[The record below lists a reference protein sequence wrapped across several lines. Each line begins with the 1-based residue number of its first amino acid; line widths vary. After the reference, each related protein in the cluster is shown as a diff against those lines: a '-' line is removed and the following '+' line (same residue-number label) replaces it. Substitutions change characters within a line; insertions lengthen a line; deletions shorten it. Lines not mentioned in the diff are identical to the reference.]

1 MFNNQ
6 IRLRFAPSP
15 TGFLHIGSL
24 RTALFTYIIA
34 KKLNGKFILRIE
46 DTDQKREVKGAID
59 ELIKIFDWMNIKFD
73 EGPHIKGNFGPY
85 IQTQRLEIYNKYSQ
99 ELLKKGGAYYCF
111 CDEETLK
118 KNREEQIKKNLPP
131 RYNKNC
137 RNLKEDEIKKR
148 IINKEFFVIRQKMPI
163 QGTTIVYDEL
173 RGNIEF
179 NNENLDDHVLIKSNG
194 IPTYQF
200 ANVVDDHLME
210 ITHVTR
216 AEEWISS
223 FPKNVLLYQSFNWEA
238 PKFIHFP
245 IVLNKEGGKLSKR
258 QGDVSVEDY
267 KEKGYLS
274 EALINFCA
282 LMGWHPKDENEI
294 LNLNQIIDI
303 FEIKD
308 MRVSSAVFD
317 IEKLNWMNGHYIRNK
332 PLDEL
337 TKMCLPYLEKAGL
350 IKIINEQKYKI
361 LSIEKI
367 IDFNY
372 LKKIIGLEQERMKK
386 LSEIGELVKFFFID
400 KLDYDLELL
409 KWKKSDLKII
419 LENLK
424 LAKEELEK
432 IQDTEFL
439 KENLEKILIN
449 LTKKTGVGELLWP
462 LRVALSGQKFSPG
475 PFEIAEILGKKKCL
489 ERIERAIKEL
499 QIANLKL
506 QI

>member
-1 MFNNQ
+1 
-6 IRLRFAPSP
+6 
-15 TGFLHIGSL
+15 
-24 RTALFTYIIA
+24 
-34 KKLNGKFILRIE
+34 
-46 DTDQKREVKGAID
+46 
-59 ELIKIFDWMNIKFD
+59 MNIKFD

-267 KEKGYLS
+267 KEKGYL
-274 EALINFCA
+274 F
-282 LMGWHPKDENEI
+282 
-294 LNLNQIIDI
+294 
-303 FEIKD
+303 
-308 MRVSSAVFD
+308 
-317 IEKLNWMNGHYIRNK
+317 
-332 PLDEL
+332 
-337 TKMCLPYLEKAGL
+337 
-350 IKIINEQKYKI
+350 
-361 LSIEKI
+361 
-367 IDFNY
+367 
-372 LKKIIGLEQERMKK
+372 
-386 LSEIGELVKFFFID
+386 
-400 KLDYDLELL
+400 
-409 KWKKSDLKII
+409 
-419 LENLK
+419 
-424 LAKEELEK
+424 
-432 IQDTEFL
+432 
-439 KENLEKILIN
+439 
-449 LTKKTGVGELLWP
+449 
-462 LRVALSGQKFSPG
+462 
-475 PFEIAEILGKKKCL
+475 
-489 ERIERAIKEL
+489 
-499 QIANLKL
+499 
-506 QI
+506 